1 MISSKEIRQMW
12 LDFFKSK
19 KHLVIPTKNL
29 IPVNDDSLLWIN
41 SGVATLKDYFS
52 GKIKPES
59 NRLTNS
65 QKAIRTNDIE
75 NVGITTRHHTFFEM
89 LGNFSIGDYFKKE
102 AIEWGYEFVTQWL
115 KLPKEKIYITYY
127 KDDIE
132 TYNLWV
138 KFGIDKTHMVKGDRK
153 TNFWEHGAGPCG
165 PNTEIFFDRGEK
177 YDQRGIELLEKDL
190 ENDRYIEIWNIVFST
205 FNNDG
210 KGNYTELA
218 QKNIDTGAGLERI
231 VAILQDAP
239 TNYDTDLFLPIIREI
254 EKYTSYKYDINNYF
268 KKNKQVD
275 QINTAFKIIA
285 DHMRT
290 VANAIGDGALPSNVG
305 RGYIIRRLI
314 RRSYYQSFILKIKDK
329 TFLHKLIFIIQKSL
343 VFDYDV
349 KKVAKIVE
357 EEEELF
363 AKTIEKGRNL
373 LLNEIKINKNI
384 NAQTVFKLYETYG
397 FPFELTIEI
406 LKENN
411 IQINEEELEKEKE
424 IHANKSRTKIANAMK
439 NVINYLNIINKNI
452 SKFSG
457 YETTKGIAN
466 IIKMFDEENEL
477 EEIKTRGYII
487 LDTTP
492 FYATSGGQN
501 HDEGYL
507 LQNGNI
513 IKILDV
519 FKDKHNNHVHLV
531 EGQVNKKAPVE
542 CFVDEDIRANMA
554 RNHSST
560 HIMFSIL
567 RKYLGNSVE
576 QLGSDI
582 TQERFTFDYPA
593 DKKLSKQDIKN
604 IENEFK
610 KVIQNDVKR
619 TYNIISLEQAKEQ
632 NVYMTLEEIKYMNK
646 DAVRMVSFEGVT
658 KDLCGGTHVEHT
670 KFIED
675 FKIISVEKKQAG
687 VYRIR
692 AITSNKLVNEY
703 NQKLFKQKLEEL
715 QSIQNKLKELNIAFS
730 IEKFDNYS
738 QIEKIEKHIEKLKE
752 LQIKTIKERTKQE
765 ANKQIEVEEIKIYN
779 FKILFNL
786 NAPSSSLSVQAASLR
801 EANKE
806 SIIIL
811 ASENNNAS
819 LVAIS
824 SHIINSNVLLNKLFS
839 HLQGK
844 GGGNAIYAMGR
855 CAKLEKENLISIL
868 NRELNA

>member
-439 NVINYLNIINKNI
+439 NVINYLNTINKNI

-457 YETTKGIAN
+457 YETTRGIAN

-531 EGQVNKKAPVE
+531 EGQVNKKDPVE

>member
-373 LLNEIKINKNI
+373 LLNEIKVNKNI

-439 NVINYLNIINKNI
+439 NVINYLNTINKNI

-457 YETTKGIAN
+457 YETTRGIAN

-531 EGQVNKKAPVE
+531 EGQVNKKDPVE

>member
-52 GKIKPES
+52 GKIKPEC

-439 NVINYLNIINKNI
+439 NVINYLNTINKNI

-531 EGQVNKKAPVE
+531 EGQVNKKDPVE

-738 QIEKIEKHIEKLKE
+738 QIEKIEKHIEELKE